1 MAIYTLRSGGTA
13 HPEESLLQLLADL
26 VLEGG
31 VKDLSST
38 DNHFKV
44 TQNTTPNMSV
54 NINQGRAIIRHGLTA
69 YPVRSDATENRMI
82 GNNTSGNTRID
93 AVVLYIDLGA
103 SPNSQSSNVA
113 KISVVQGTPSSSPV
127 PPSDSAIQ
135 TAIGGS
141 NPFLRLAHVTVA
153 NNASSIVNANIEDR
167 RTKVKTIHNLNP
179 TTTTYSSSI
188 TIDVG
193 RNNDHSI
200 TLTGNMTISGFVNF
214 TVDVPFV
221 VRLIQDG
228 TGGRTVTWP
237 SNIDWFG
244 GVPTLTTTANRK
256 DAFLFIPRSNGR
268 FEGYVVGQ
276 NANIS

>member
-13 HPEESLLQLLADL
+13 HPEESLLQLLADV
-26 VLEGG
+26 VLESG

-54 NINQGRAIIRHGLTA
+54 NINQGRAVIRNGFTA
-69 YPVRSDATENRMI
+69 YPVRSDATENRTI

-103 SPNSQSSNVA
+103 TPNSQSSNVA

-127 PPSDSAIQ
+127 APSDSAIQ

-141 NPFLRLAHVTVA
+141 NPFIRLAHVTVV
-153 NNASSIVNANIEDR
+153 NNASSITNANIEDR
-167 RTKVKTIHNLNP
+167 RVKLRTIHNINA

-193 RNNDHSI
+193 QFNDHII
-200 TLTGNMTISGFVNF
+200 TLTGNMTISGFTNF
-214 TVDVPFV
+214 TVNVPFIL
-221 VRLIQDG
+221 RLVQDG

-244 GVPTLTTTANRK
+244 GVPLLTATANRK
-256 DAFLFIPRSNGR
+256 DTFLFIPRSNGR

>member
-54 NINQGRAIIRHGLTA
+54 NINQGRAIVRHGLTA
-69 YPVRSDATENRMI
+69 YPVRSDATENRTI

-113 KISVVQGTPSSSPV
+113 KISVVQGVPSSSPT

-141 NPFLRLAHVTVA
+141 NPFIRLAHVTVV

-167 RTKVKTIHNLNP
+167 RAKVKTIHNLNP
-179 TTTTYSSSI
+179 TTTTYASSI

-214 TVDVPFV
+214 TPGVPFV

-244 GVPTLTTTANRK
+244 GVPMLTTTANRK
-256 DAFLFIPRSNGR
+256 DAFLFVPQSNGR